1 MTCTATAT
9 SSVPACRCVSTRR
22 TRLNRLG
29 VLILLA
35 GLLAAALIHGTAVD
49 DADALAYEIVDG
61 VAYPV
66 LASESKAYRH
76 DLERLGGKAA
86 LFADDLRRGLA
97 SLVQGR
103 RLAGSV
109 AGLAGIAALVCFA
122 AARRQPGD
130 DQHRGDPRKIRKDE
144 QDESDARR

>member
-1 MTCTATAT
+1 MATAT
-9 SSVPACRCVSTRR
+9 SSAPACRCVSTRR
-22 TRLNRLG
+22 KRLNRLG

-35 GLLAAALIHGTAVD
+35 GLLAAALIYVTAAD
-49 DADALAYEIVDG
+49 EDDALAYEIVDG

-76 DLERLGGKAA
+76 DLERFGGKSA

-97 SLVQGR
+97 SLVQGK

-109 AGLAGIAALVCFA
+109 AGLALIAALVCLA
-122 AARRQPGD
+122 TARRAPRRDETRKNPNDG
-130 DQHRGDPRKIRKDE
+130 QH
-144 QDESDARR
+144 ESDAHG

>member
-1 MTCTATAT
+1 MT
-9 SSVPACRCVSTRR
+9 TRR

-35 GLLAAALIHGTAVD
+35 GLFTAALIYGTAVD
-49 DADALAYEIVDG
+49 EDDALAYEIVDG

-76 DLERLGGKAA
+76 DLERLGGKSA

-97 SLVQGR
+97 SLVQGK

-109 AGLAGIAALVCFA
+109 AGLSGIAALACFA
-122 AARRQPGD
+122 AARRA
-130 DQHRGDPRKIRKDE
+130 PRREEPRRIRKDGP
-144 QDESDARR
+144 DENDARR

>member
-1 MTCTATAT
+1 
-9 SSVPACRCVSTRR
+9 VITRR
-22 TRLNRLG
+22 KRLNRLG
-29 VLILLA
+29 ALILLA
-35 GLLAAALIHGTAVD
+35 GLLAAALIFATAAD
-49 DADALAYEIVDG
+49 EDDALAYEIVDG

-76 DLERLGGKAA
+76 DLERFGGKSA

-97 SLVQGR
+97 GLVQGK

-109 AGLAGIAALVCFA
+109 AGLALIAALACFA
-122 AARRQPGD
+122 AARRAEPGNSRQD
-130 DQHRGDPRKIRKDE
+130 R